1 MNWMVTSSIH
11 GGTQYAPATRERYTA
26 AVASLRNQAKEMKG
40 AGFFWSVV
48 HDQLRKDRAGA
59 ALCPALAGSGGDGEP
74 GHVSMPYARLL
85 EQCVTHARECATLAG
100 DLEQVADLIARA
112 HSLYDEAETKA
123 ETKLRKAAQIMTTV
137 LPSVGWNTLGMLSL
151 YGFVSGS
158 IKDGKLNPVR
168 ALDATS
174 KMDEELLASLAGRI
188 TNNRI
193 AHILGGTQVAGAAER
208 IAKYTSKFKN
218 AMQGNKLTVREV
230 QSTSQ
235 VAGASHSVASSMEN
249 LRRLAEERLGK
260 ITLNSGLSY
269 ATIAV
274 QRYRRSDG
282 TTGWLILIPGTD
294 GQDDSPFGWEQN
306 LELMSSNANRRR
318 NADSFRMVEEAM
330 RQAGIGKEIGRA
342 HV

>member
-11 GGTQYAPATRERYTA
+11 GGTQYAPATRELYTA

-235 VAGASHSVASSMEN
+235 VARASHSVASSMEN

-274 QRYRRSDG
+274 QRLS
-282 TTGWLILIPGTD
+282 LIHI
-294 GQDDSPFGWEQN
+294 
-306 LELMSSNANRRR
+306 
-318 NADSFRMVEEAM
+318 
-330 RQAGIGKEIGRA
+330 
-342 HV
+342 

>member
-1 MNWMVTSSIH
+1 MLYATFK
-11 GGTQYAPATRERYTA
+11 TQALA
-26 AVASLRNQAKEMKG
+26 
-40 AGFFWSVV
+40 
-48 HDQLRKDRAGA
+48 RAA
-59 ALCPALAGSGGDGEP
+59 AL
-74 GHVSMPYARLL
+74 
-85 EQCVTHARECATLAG
+85 
-100 DLEQVADLIARA
+100 DL
-112 HSLYDEAETKA
+112 SLYDEAETKA

-249 LRRLAEERLGK
+249 LRRLAEEH
-260 ITLNSGLSY
+260 
-269 ATIAV
+269 
-274 QRYRRSDG
+274 
-282 TTGWLILIPGTD
+282 
-294 GQDDSPFGWEQN
+294 
-306 LELMSSNANRRR
+306 
-318 NADSFRMVEEAM
+318 
-330 RQAGIGKEIGRA
+330 RA
-342 HV
+342 RHV

>member
-1 MNWMVTSSIH
+1 M
-11 GGTQYAPATRERYTA
+11 R
-26 AVASLRNQAKEMKG
+26 
-40 AGFFWSVV
+40 
-48 HDQLRKDRAGA
+48 
-59 ALCPALAGSGGDGEP
+59 
-74 GHVSMPYARLL
+74 
-85 EQCVTHARECATLAG
+85 HARRG
-100 DLEQVADLIARA
+100 FLEQVADLIARA

-235 VAGASHSVASSMEN
+235 VAGALAFRGLVHGEPPTA
-249 LRRLAEERLGK
+249 RR
-260 ITLNSGLSY
+260 
-269 ATIAV
+269 
-274 QRYRRSDG
+274 G
-282 TTGWLILIPGTD
+282 TP
-294 GQDDSPFGWEQN
+294 GQDHP
-306 LELMSSNANRRR
+306 
-318 NADSFRMVEEAM
+318 
-330 RQAGIGKEIGRA
+330 
-342 HV
+342 